1 MQAPVITSFGV
12 SAGNAMG
19 TDINAQSNSESDYV
33 KAVNRYAYK
42 KILRDKQGNLSWKS
56 TSNFN
61 NQTMLYLFLSGAV
74 QPVLDDQYVSNT
86 TV

>member
-42 KILRDKQGNLSWKS
+42 KILRDKQGNLS
-56 TSNFN
+56 
-61 NQTMLYLFLSGAV
+61 
-74 QPVLDDQYVSNT
+74 
-86 TV
+86 